1 MYPATC
7 SWDHVAESRKNQIR
21 ANDPNDW
28 QGDSHCTG
36 SHRGL
41 PRLKRCA
48 RDKPL
53 HLTLSS
59 NSTLLLPSTIL
70 QLYPNTKSLTDSKFD
85 SLCTTPKSK

>member
-41 PRLKRCA
+41 PRLKRWA
-48 RDKPL
+48 RENLYTLPSP
-53 HLTLSS
+53 LTLPFCYPLLYS
-59 NSTLLLPSTIL
+59 NSIPT
-70 QLYPNTKSLTDSKFD
+70 QRV
-85 SLCTTPKSK
+85 